1 MILDDRTGVVRG
13 RLCCA
18 GVPNLRNLM
27 PTNVK
32 PLTLDQLK
40 QAVHGAAAAARL
52 RVKLQS
58 AGGAG
63 TKVFPPTYAGG
74 VYATEKRLIDGQPVE
89 CVLLDSVQSQANR
102 LEQALLQAYR
112 AGKMKFPLIA
122 VKFPPEV
129 PGVGDDNEVT
139 TLDAP
144 HRIFDAILRD
154 SERDKKPFRAQLKA
168 GGARDKSKISSEGE
182 SIALANARYASPL
195 LELCPTALVFG
206 AWDSTGAAGGLG
218 NKFARA
224 IVSEIV
230 GVNAVYG
237 VRTAS
242 RLDPLGI
249 TGGKIYADANG
260 DWTVNEVKDE
270 KGEKEVLFARKD
282 GSKDKGKP
290 SEINHSNV
298 TPDIVRYDDAN
309 ANTPDIMRGAQV
321 SVSYNLNTEDGEV
334 SQRGH
339 FRTAETSIRK
349 GDIRPGGVT
358 VAYAEQTTVLS
369 LAALRRLRFPVKP
382 GEASNSDADLAAR
395 TVLAALALAAVAH
408 QMDPP
413 DYFLRSN
420 CQLVLD
426 SDPVFELVIT
436 TSNTQPFTL
445 PADAADKLFA
455 EAVAEMKKHHLP
467 WREEKIVLTPKKALV
482 DLVTRSR
489 QLGREE

>member
-1 MILDDRTGVVRG
+1 
-13 RLCCA
+13 
-18 GVPNLRNLM
+18 M
-27 PTNVK
+27 PTTTE
-32 PLTLDQLK
+32 PLTLDLLK
-40 QAVHGAAAAARL
+40 QAVRGSAAAVRL
-52 RVKLQS
+52 RVKLQP
-58 AGGAG
+58 AGGTG

-74 VYATEKRLIDGQPVE
+74 VYATEKRLIEGQPVE

-112 AGKMKFPLIA
+112 DGRMKFPLIA
-122 VKFPPEV
+122 VKFPPDV

-168 GGARDKSKISSEGE
+168 GGARDKSKITPEGE
-182 SIALANARYASPL
+182 SISLANVRYASPL

-224 IVSEIV
+224 VVSEIV
-230 GVNAVYG
+230 GVQAVYG
-237 VRTAS
+237 VRPSS
-242 RLDPLGI
+242 RIDPLAI
-249 TGGKIYADANG
+249 KKVQVYADANG
-260 DWTVNEVKDE
+260 DWTADE
-270 KGEKEVLFARKD
+270 SEAAKTDKGSAMFARKD
-282 GSKDKGKP
+282 TSRDKGTP
-290 SEINHSNV
+290 SEINHGNV
-298 TPDIVRYDDAN
+298 RPDIVRYDDN
-309 ANTPDIMRGAQV
+309 NLNTPDVMRGAEV
-321 SVSYNLNTEDGEV
+321 SVRYNLNTADGEV
-334 SQRGH
+334 SQHGH
-339 FRTAETSIRK
+339 FKTAETSIQK
-349 GDIRPGGVT
+349 GHISPGGVT

-382 GEASNSDADLAAR
+382 GEASNADADLSAR
-395 TVLAALALAAVAH
+395 TVLAILALASVAH

-436 TSNTQPFTL
+436 SKNTQPFTL
-445 PADAADKLFA
+445 TAEEADRLFA
-455 EAVAEMKKHHLP
+455 EAVSEMKSHKLP

-482 DLVTRSR
+482 DLVKRSR
-489 QLGREE
+489 DLGGEE